1 MSTKI
6 IAIDLS
12 ARKVN
17 IIFNT
22 MEEAR
27 SCFTVAPQL
36 QKKMQHKQFRDVLR
50 HGKPVYMTETQGAFC
65 LDELLEPEK

>member
-17 IIFNT
+17 IIT
-22 MEEAR
+22 MEEAM

-36 QKKMQHKQFRDVLR
+36 QKIMQHKQFRDVLR
-50 HGKPVYMTETQGAFC
+50 HGKPVYMTETQEAFC